1 MDRTLGCTA
10 EIVQHPPKIRH
21 VWAPKDAAIAWDEL
35 LPPPGFRVLP
45 KRWIVER
52 PFSWLDQD
60 RRLSEEYKRL
70 CPTSEAFIHLAMTRL
85 MLRRLARS

>member
-1 MDRTLGCTA
+1 MERTLGWTA

-21 VWAPKDAAIAWDEL
+21 VWAPKDAIIDWEKL

-52 PFSWLDQD
+52 TISWLDQN
-60 RRLSEEYKRL
+60 RRLSKESERL
-70 CPTSEAFIHLAMTRL
+70 CSTSEAFIYLTMTRV
-85 MLRRLARS
+85 MLRRLARA